1 MVPRALLALALL
13 LAPTVQAAWTQAGGS
28 AAQDGRAQLA
38 DLDVVGQFR
47 WLPEGLGPAD
57 ETSAL
62 ALVDVG
68 DSLVGLGR
76 QGGDCFLVRVDPNAL
91 TTQQASAPIP
101 CANGGRLAGWDS
113 TNQRALLCL
122 DGTSIDPL
130 LQAWALDAAEPA
142 WVHAPQLDAADPT
155 ALLPAGTAPTGLWSC
170 RAPSITRD
178 STVVAFSSQE
188 GRNRVESLALADGAA
203 HWSTPIPSSLFLDP
217 TAPGLPVPLPGL
229 PAAAQDATGAF
240 AIDGLALSATGVLV
254 SGRLDGTTAADA
266 PPGVAWL
273 ANNGTL
279 MGAYTLST
287 TLPTETD
294 GPTGLVAT
302 SRHPAASG
310 NLVAQLLGNDL
321 FVVNPSNQQGTTTPL
336 GSPSLGQSVMAA
348 PCWSRDILAVPG
360 EAAVFL
366 VPSADPSSLATWG
379 GFDGG
384 RVQACAITATSLWVA
399 VTRNDNGTKTDLLE
413 VDLLQARSVRRVPL
427 SLAPA
432 DPLALRVTLLPR
444 DDGQL
449 LALAGDQA
457 VVLAPF
463 ATAPAPRVQAEDTYP
478 GLGQPAAVTVDRP
491 AGAGDDVRLLLAWGD
506 GLLEEVQPGRHSHTY
521 ADGGDRT
528 VRLTAVHPDNR
539 TATTV
544 EVLHVGA
551 APPKPRGL
559 LEILFAPENQNYT
572 FTALGLLITF
582 VGAGI
587 TALGVHRG
595 RHRLERHLA
604 ALDRIREAGRREPFG
619 AIRQLHDFREAR
631 RQDLAKGHLED
642 AQFVVLEA
650 TAGEVLELL
659 RQRIL
664 GNLTGRVS
672 DRFGKALDVALTDGA
687 IDEAEANGLIELAN
701 AEKDLTQREHE
712 TLAGLVKS
720 WQRVL

>member
-1 MVPRALLALALL
+1 MDARALLALALL
-13 LAPTVQAAWTQAGGS
+13 LVPAAQGAWTQAGGN
-28 AAQDGRAQLA
+28 AAHDGRANVA
-38 DLDVVGQFR
+38 DLDVVAQFA
-47 WLPEGLGPAD
+47 WLPDGLGPAD
-57 ETSAL
+57 EANL
-62 ALVDVG
+62 PALVDAG
-68 DSLVGLGR
+68 DALVGLGR
-76 QGGDCFLVRVDPNAL
+76 QGAQCFVVRVEAAAL
-91 TTQQASAPIP
+91 TTRVASPPIA
-101 CANGGRLAGWDS
+101 CLNGGRMAGWDAAH
-113 TNQRALLCL
+113 QRALLCI
-122 DGTSIDPL
+122 DGTSLDPL
-130 LQAWALDAAEPA
+130 LQAWALDGREPA
-142 WVHAPQLDAADPT
+142 WTHAPQLDVADPT

-170 RAPSITRD
+170 RAPALTRD
-178 STVVAFSSQE
+178 GVVTAFSNQE
-188 GRNRVESLALADGAA
+188 GRNRVEDIALADGVAR
-203 HWSTPIPSSLFLDP
+203 WSTPIPSSLFLGA
-217 TAPGLPVPLPGL
+217 TTPGLPVSLPGL

-240 AIDGLALSATGVLV
+240 AIDGVAVSATGVLV

-287 TLPTETD
+287 TLPTETAAA
-294 GPTGLVAT
+294 TGLVAT
-302 SRHPAASG
+302 SRHPAANG
-310 NLVAQLLGNDL
+310 NLAAHLLGNDL
-321 FVVNPSNQQGTTTPL
+321 FVVNPANTQGTTTPL
-336 GSPSLGQSVMAA
+336 GTPSLGQSVLAA
-348 PCWSRDILAVPG
+348 PCWSRDVLAVPG

-413 VDLLQARSVRRVPL
+413 ADLLQARSLRRLPL
-427 SLAPA
+427 PLTPA
-432 DPLALRVTLLPR
+432 DPLALGVTLLPR

-449 LALAGDQA
+449 IVLAGAQA
-457 VVLAPF
+457 VLLATT
-463 ATAPAPRVQAEDTYP
+463 ATAARPPLDAEDAYP
-478 GLGQPAAVTVDRP
+478 GLGQPAAVGVARP
-491 AGAGDDVRLLLAWGD
+491 AGAPEKTRLLLAWGD

-559 LEILFAPENQNYT
+559 IEILFAPENQNYT
-572 FTALGLLITF
+572 FTGLGLAVTF
-582 VGAGI
+582 IGAGA

-604 ALDRIREAGRREPFG
+604 ALDRIRDAGRREPFG
-619 AIRQLHDFREAR
+619 AIRELHDFREAR

-650 TAGEVLELL
+650 TAAEVLELL

-687 IDEAEANGLIELAN
+687 IDETEANGLIELAN

-712 TLAGLVKS
+712 TLARLVKS